1 MSAGSGL
8 VDPVLIGRSSREL
21 RARAAAAGHMS
32 AGTRVAAAVA
42 AGPALRCDRRRRSSA
57 GRAPARN
64 EGVPGLESGRR
75 LCRSSSPAD
84 TCSPPASSTT
94 TSAAT
99 TLPAATPKKTT
110 NRPRRPARNASA
122 TPSRCRS
129 GRRIGLKR
137 LLLSAPEQKRWG
149 RATGCPPSPA
159 GALSNRTKNKRS
171 DSRKGAQQR
180 RARSAESRIA
190 SRAVTDRYDLAGRC
204 DNGPTLD
211 GEHDRGTRRRF
222 SHRSRFAGE
231 RKRR

>member
-1 MSAGSGL
+1 M
-8 VDPVLIGRSSREL
+8 
-21 RARAAAAGHMS
+21 
-32 AGTRVAAAVA
+32 
-42 AGPALRCDRRRRSSA
+42 
-57 GRAPARN
+57 
-64 EGVPGLESGRR
+64 ESGRR

-99 TLPAATPKKTT
+99 TSPAATPT
-110 NRPRRPARNASA
+110 RPPNALVAQLGTPRPHRHAAG
-122 TPSRCRS
+122 S

-231 RKRR
+231 RWHEQGPAGCRSGSALLPTAPTATSRP